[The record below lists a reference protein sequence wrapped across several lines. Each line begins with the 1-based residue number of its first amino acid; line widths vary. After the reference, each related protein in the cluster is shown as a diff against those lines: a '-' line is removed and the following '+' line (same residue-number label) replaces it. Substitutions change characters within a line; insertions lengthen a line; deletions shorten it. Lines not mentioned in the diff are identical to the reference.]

1 MSISL
6 ALIPAVLTLKV
17 VMNEKDLDNWVENS
31 KINMPT
37 TLKNEEEIIK
47 TLKQAGYKIN
57 KYGNYIKTEIN
68 GEKEFVT
75 WEKENGI
82 WNVVFSKYDSKEM
95 IVDFIMNLNNKAGR
109 EVIYKSIEEM
119 KNRNDNS
126 TTVEKILELPKVE
139 KEIFPTNFGDKDLL
153 LKTLKECGACPKE
166 ISNEDIQCNTKE
178 CQLIFH
184 KEEDGSYNVE
194 IEDTSSLKNVFHH
207 LSIIDEEYKH
217 NVQEYTYKKVVEKL
231 NETDMYI
238 DNEEVLEDNSIL
250 LTVNIGD

>member
-1 MSISL
+1 MSVSV

-17 VMNEKDLDNWVENS
+17 IMGSKYFDNWVEDS
-31 KINMPT
+31 KINLPT
-37 TLKNEEEIIK
+37 ILKNEKEIIK
-47 TLKQAGYKIN
+47 TVKQAGYKIN
-57 KYGNYIKTEIN
+57 KYGNLFKTEIK
-68 GEKEFVT
+68 GENEFIT

-109 EVIYKSIEEM
+109 KVIYNSIEEM
-119 KNRNDNS
+119 ENRNENS
-126 TTVEKILELPKVE
+126 TTVEEILELPKVE
-139 KEIFPTNFGDKDLL
+139 KEIFPTNFRDKELL
-153 LKTLKECGACPKE
+153 LKTLKECGAYPKE
-166 ISNEDIQCNTKE
+166 TSNKDIQCNTKE

-194 IEDTSSLKNVFHH
+194 IEDTSSLKNVYHH

>member
-6 ALIPAVLTLKV
+6 ALVPAVLILSV
-17 VMNEKDLDNWVENS
+17 AMGAKDFDNWVESS
-31 KINMPT
+31 KIKMPT
-37 TLKNEEEIIK
+37 ELKNEEEIMK
-47 TLKQAGYKIN
+47 TVELAGYKIN
-57 KYGNYIKTEIN
+57 KYGNYIRTEIN
-68 GEKEFVT
+68 EGKEFVT

-109 EVIYKSIEEM
+109 KVIYKSIEEM
-119 KNRNDNS
+119 ENRNDNS
-126 TTVEKILELPKVE
+126 TTVKEILELPKVE
-139 KEIFPTNFGDKDLL
+139 KEIFPTNFRDKDLL

-217 NVQEYTYKKVVEKL
+217 NVQEYTYKRVVEKL